1 MFISLRLDGDL
12 SKIAK
17 VPDFELRKNKLKKQ
31 NENSLYE
38 INKYLVGKDNTIDAS
53 KIISCLYPQ
62 EKCDIFIS
70 HSHKDE
76 NDVLDLKFKLELLG
90 LNVFVDSVVWGS
102 SEKMLKSIDEE
113 FCATREN
120 SYNYNKRN
128 RSTANVYLM
137 LNSALQQMIDQC
149 EVFIFL
155 GTENTVSMKNS
166 INNKE
171 NLMSP
176 WIFSELSF
184 SQSVRR
190 TLPNSREELVAL
202 EENKNNIVFDSA
214 IMNFIY
220 HTPMLD
226 KKMHLSDFLKWSTHM
241 FHNGTRGSC
250 TLDELYRVLMGNSSL
265 PLKEL
270 YKEMISF

>member
-1 MFISLRLDGDL
+1 MFMSLRIDGDL
-12 SKIAK
+12 SRIAK
-17 VPDFELRKNKLKKQ
+17 MPDLEIQKKKLQKQ
-31 NENSLYE
+31 NEESLYE
-38 INKYLVGKDNTIDAS
+38 INQYLIGKDNAIDAS

-62 EKCDIFIS
+62 KQCDIFIS

-90 LNVFVDSVVWGS
+90 LKVFVDSVVWGN

-113 FCATREN
+113 FCAKTKN
-120 SYNYNKRN
+120 NYDYDKRN

-155 GTENTVSMKNS
+155 GTENTLSMENY
-166 INNKE
+166 INNE
-171 NLMSP
+171 ESLMSP
-176 WIFSELSF
+176 WIFSELAF
-184 SQSVRR
+184 SRSVRR
-190 TLPNSREELVAL
+190 TLPIRQENLLSL
-202 EENKNNIVFDSA
+202 EESKDNTVCDSA

-226 KKMHLSDFLKWSTHM
+226 KKMYLSDFLHWSTLM
-241 FHNGTRGSC
+241 YDKGIKGNS
-250 TLDELYRVLMGNSSL
+250 TLDYLYRKLMDNSSL
-265 PLKEL
+265 PLDEL
-270 YKEMISF
+270 YKKMIDF